1 MAVIAKGNAVIVIN
15 ADETEAKL
23 VFTPDAGGLGWDPDA
38 VIKLTAEHRLSPAP
52 SPKTLEPFL
61 QKAAKAKTKDPVE
74 MTLYR
79 GQPAE
84 APEGE
89 KIAWEALPVP
99 GDIAPFQEEVLSRAP
114 PPELYR
120 IRVEKIKKE
129 TVVKKPGPLPFLPP
143 KEEKVVTWEKKETK
157 ERAEVN
163 AEVKEVRYA
172 AKGQKLGTVSPP
184 KPGKPGKNIF
194 NRPIPPKIQGEGTFF
209 LGQGIDRDKN
219 DLHAL
224 YGGFLR
230 IGDNWADMAPLAK
243 HRWSVDRGTDG
254 TTVFFKF
261 EAGDRRFTPPK
272 GTEVLA
278 AALEKGAPQA
288 NLVTAEAVDEAIGK
302 SLKTGEAVEAFSLL
316 QVQEAMAKVEVS
328 PDRMEAVLQL
338 RKGLAGGVPL
348 EMKMIGRALRESGVQ
363 GIDMEKLKTDAKS
376 FMEGKE
382 TELLNYPLVQGKS
395 STRGKDRELEIAIK
409 FLEEAQAAPI
419 LERLGKA
426 GVGTGTR
433 VIPGVTALEEF
444 SLAGVTGLALVEKD
458 ARIARMGPGAAGEP
472 GRDVF
477 GTVLPGLPGND
488 PELKFFQGVSQHGA
502 DITASQGGLL
512 LVRAAER
519 SFQAVIIEY
528 RDGQALVT
536 VSEDAMTAWGDLFA
550 AAGAGNALTVETVM
564 KALAAAGVVKG
575 IDKGAVERAV
585 RTANERGRYTGSIL
599 ARGEPPLAKNI
610 PHVRWLVPI
619 EWSGLLPTAPAGSP
633 EGAKT
638 ESSVEKAVAAVAA
651 KAKIAELPVKIQTM
665 QVNAGTPLAE
675 IHPGDP
681 EGRAGWDL
689 RGAVLGPERG
699 IAMPLS
705 HDDSVT
711 ETPVGDGLRLGAAR
725 SGTLHYDGK
734 DLKISSLKG
743 IKEDVGKATGNINF
757 PGELRIQGNVASGF
771 SVMAGL
777 NVLIGGRVESSLVSA
792 GGKAVITGGIRG
804 AGKGVVR
811 ARSTIETAFVEE
823 ATLLAVDD
831 IRVAKGCVRCNIK
844 TNGKLLITEETGKL
858 AGGVCRARRGV
869 EVQELG
875 SEKGNQ
881 TEVSFGQDY
890 LVKDQIEMLE
900 GELEKVNAV
909 LKRIEGRIAAAE
921 ANPTVLNAARAE
933 KLRGLKMREQLNM
946 KLFTLREKFEVHHE
960 SELRIRGPVHP
971 GVVMESH
978 GRYYEVN
985 QRRTGVVFYFDRATG
1000 QIRERGL

>member
-1 MAVIAKGNAVIVIN
+1 MAAIAKGNAVIVIN

-23 VFTPDAGGLGWDPDA
+23 VFTPDAEGLGWDPDA
-38 VIKLTAEHRLSPAP
+38 IIKLTGEHRLSPAP

-61 QKAAKAKTKDPVE
+61 QKAAKVKTKDPME
-74 MTLYR
+74 LTLYQ

-89 KIAWEALPVP
+89 RIAWETLPVP
-99 GDIAPFQEEVLSRAP
+99 GDIAPFREETLSRAP

-129 TVVKKPGPLPFLPP
+129 TIVKKPGPLPFLPS
-143 KEEKVVTWEKKETK
+143 KEEKVTVWEKKETK
-157 ERAEVN
+157 ERVEVN
-163 AEVKEVRYA
+163 AGVKEVRYA
-172 AKGQKLGTVSPP
+172 LKGQKLGTVSPP

-194 NRPIPPKIQGEGTFF
+194 NRPIPPEAQGDGTFF
-209 LGQGIDRDKN
+209 LGLGIDRGKN
-219 DLHAL
+219 DLNAL

-230 IGDNWADMAPLAK
+230 IGDNWADMVPLAK
-243 HRWSVDRGTDG
+243 HRWSVDRGADG
-254 TTVFFKF
+254 VTIFFKF
-261 EAGDRRFTPPK
+261 EPGDRRFTPPK

-288 NLVTAEAVDEAIGK
+288 NLVPAETVDEAVNR
-302 SLKTGEAVEAFSLL
+302 SLETGTAVEAFSLL
-316 QVQEAMAKVEVS
+316 QAQEAMAKVEVS
-328 PDRMEAVLQL
+328 PDRMEAVLRL

-363 GIDMEKLKTDAKS
+363 GIDMEKLKTDIKS

-382 TELLNYPLVQGKS
+382 TELLNYPLAQGKA
-395 STRGKDRELEIAIK
+395 STRGKDRELEITVA

-419 LERLGKA
+419 LERIGKA
-426 GVGTGTR
+426 GTSGVLAGTAG
-433 VIPGVTALEEF
+433 PMSGEF
-444 SLAGVTGLALVEKD
+444 SLEGVTGLALVEKD
-458 ARIARMGPGAAGEP
+458 AKIARMGPAAAGEP

-488 PELKFFQGVSQHGA
+488 PELKLFQGIARHGA
-502 DITASQGGLL
+502 GITASQGGLL
-512 LVRAAER
+512 LVKAAER
-519 SFQAVIIEY
+519 SFQAAIIEY
-528 RDGQALVT
+528 RDGRALVRT
-536 VSEDAMTAWGDLFA
+536 SEDAMTAWGDLFA
-550 AAGAGNALTVETVM
+550 AAGAGLSLTPETVM
-564 KALAAAGVVKG
+564 KALAAAEVVKG
-575 IDKGAVERAV
+575 IDKGAVEQAV
-585 RTANERGRYTGSIL
+585 RTANEKGRCMGTIL

-619 EWSGLLPTAPAGSP
+619 EWSGLLSAAAAGSP
-633 EGAKT
+633 EEAKA
-638 ESSVEKAVAAVAA
+638 EGSVEKAVAEVAA

-665 QVNAGTPLAE
+665 QVNAGTPIAE
-675 IHPGDP
+675 IRPGDP

-689 RGAVLGPERG
+689 RGAALGPERG
-699 IAMPLS
+699 IAAPLR

-711 ETPVGDGLRLGAAR
+711 ETPLWDGVRLAAAR

-743 IKEDVGKATGNINF
+743 IKGDVGAATGNINF

-777 NVLIGGRVESSLVSA
+777 NVLVGGRVESSLVSA

-804 AGKGVVR
+804 AGKGVIR

-844 TNGKLLITEETGKL
+844 TNGKLLVMGETGKL
-858 AGGVCRARRGV
+858 AGGVCRARRGL
-869 EVQELG
+869 EVWELG

-900 GELEKVNAV
+900 GELEKVNAA
-909 LKRIEGRIAAAE
+909 LKGIEGRIAAAG
-921 ANPTVLNAARAE
+921 AHTAVLDAARAE
-933 KLRGLKMREQLNM
+933 KVKGLKTREQLNM
-946 KLFTLREKFEVHHE
+946 KLFTLREKFEIHHE

-978 GRYYEVN
+978 GRYCEVN
-985 QRRTGVVFYFDRATG
+985 RRRTGVVFYFDRATG

>member
-15 ADETEAKL
+15 VDETEAKL
-23 VFTPDAGGLGWDPDA
+23 VFTPDAEGLGWDSDA
-38 VIKLTAEHRLSPAP
+38 IIKLTGEHRLSPAP
-52 SPKTLEPFL
+52 SPKALEPFL
-61 QKAAKAKTKDPVE
+61 QKAARAKTKDPME
-74 MTLYR
+74 LTLYQ

-89 KIAWEALPVP
+89 KIAWETLPVP
-99 GDIAPFQEEVLSRAP
+99 GDIAPFKEETLSKAP

-129 TVVKKPGPLPFLPP
+129 TIVKKPGPLPFLPP

-157 ERAEVN
+157 ERVEVD
-163 AEVKEVRYA
+163 AGVKEVRYA
-172 AKGQKLGTVSPP
+172 LKGQKLGTVSLP
-184 KPGKPGKNIF
+184 KPGKPGKNVF
-194 NRPIPPKIQGEGTFF
+194 NRSIPPKAQEGDGTFL
-209 LGQGIDRDKN
+209 LGLGIDRNKN
-219 DLHAL
+219 DLNAL

-230 IGDNWADMAPLAK
+230 IGDNWADMVPLAK
-243 HRWSVDRGTDG
+243 HRWSVDRGVDG
-254 TTVFFKF
+254 VTVFFKF
-261 EAGDRRFTPPK
+261 EPGDRRFTPPK
-272 GTEVLA
+272 GAEVLA
-278 AALEKGAPQA
+278 AALEKGASQG
-288 NLVTAEAVDEAIGK
+288 NLIPVEAVDGAIGE
-302 SLKTGEAVEAFSLL
+302 SLETGEIVEAFSLL

-328 PDRMEAVLQL
+328 PDKMEAVLQL

-363 GIDMEKLKTDAKS
+363 GIDMEKLKTDIKS
-376 FMEGKE
+376 FMEGKK
-382 TELLNYPLVQGKS
+382 TELLNYPLVQGKA
-395 STRGKDRELEIAIK
+395 STRGKDRELEIAVT

-419 LERLGKA
+419 LERLRKA
-426 GVGTGTR
+426 VAGLTSG
-433 VIPGVTALEEF
+433 EF
-444 SLAGVTGLALVEKD
+444 SLEGVTGLAPVEKD
-458 ARIARMGPGAAGEP
+458 ARIARMGPAVAGEP
-472 GRDVF
+472 GKDVF
-477 GTVLPGLPGND
+477 GAELPGLPGND
-488 PELKFFQGVSQHGA
+488 PELKLFQGIAQHGA

-519 SFQAVIIEY
+519 SFQAAVIEY
-528 RDGQALVT
+528 RDGRALVT

-550 AAGAGNALTVETVM
+550 AAGAGLPLTAETVT

-575 IDKGAVERAV
+575 IDKGALEGAV
-585 RTANERGRYTGSIL
+585 RTANEKGRCTGTIL

-619 EWSGLLPTAPAGSP
+619 EWSGLLPAAPAGPP
-633 EGAKT
+633 EGTKA
-638 ESSVEKAVAAVAA
+638 EGSVEKAVAAVAA

-665 QVNAGTPLAE
+665 QVNAGTPIAE

-689 RGAVLGPERG
+689 RGAALGPERG
-699 IAMPLS
+699 IAAPLR

-711 ETPVGDGLRLGAAR
+711 ETPAGDGVRLAAAR

-743 IKEDVGKATGNINF
+743 IKGDVGQATGNISF

-777 NVLIGGRVESSLVSA
+777 NVLVGGRVESSLVSA
-792 GGKAVITGGIRG
+792 GGKAVITGGVRG

-831 IRVAKGCVRCNIK
+831 IRVARGCVRCNIK
-844 TNGKLLITEETGKL
+844 TNGKLLVTEETGKL

-875 SEKGNQ
+875 SERGNQ

-900 GELEKVNAV
+900 GELEKVNAA
-909 LKRIEGRIAAAE
+909 LKRIEGRIAAAG
-921 ANPTVLNAARAE
+921 ANPAVLDAARAE
-933 KLRGLKMREQLNM
+933 KVKGLKMREQLNM

-960 SELRIRGPVHP
+960 SELRVRGPVHP